1 MSPMLKDLPGHRVT
15 TRHFQA
21 AYPFQTD
28 EGLGSRGTYI
38 GQGGYG
44 SAFVFDPWE
53 LYAAGV
59 ITNPNMMV
67 FGLVGS
73 GKSAL
78 IKTMIWRQS
87 VFRDRRAVVVDPKG
101 EYGPL
106 ARALGGEP
114 IRIEPGGKVRL
125 NPLNPQAGP
134 EAQLALLLAVT
145 TAALTRPLGPA
156 ENAAA
161 TQALRAAN
169 SQHEEPTIGDVVE
182 LLFRPTPVMAKN
194 LSTTP
199 KQLAADARDAALAL
213 KHLCDGPLAGMFDG
227 KSEGVVDLDNKLTV
241 LDMSAVNGGTGVGIL
256 MACASAWLQAE
267 IMRQRRE
274 HTATKNLWI
283 VDEGWKI
290 LAHEGVGE
298 WLQESYKLSRAHG
311 ISNVMV
317 LHRLSDLTAA
327 GAAGTRV
334 ERLASGLI
342 EDTGTHVIYRQSPDA
357 LKRLTTAYGL
367 SKTEG
372 EVIVGN
378 RKGESLWIIGERR
391 HVVRHDLSPQE
402 HELVYTDE
410 RMVAYRQEQRDDERQ
425 AA

>member
-1 MSPMLKDLPGHRVT
+1 MQGHRVT

-21 AYPFQTD
+21 VYPFQT
-28 EGLGSRGTYI
+28 EESLGTRGIYI

-106 ARALGGEP
+106 ARALGSEP
-114 IRIEPGGKVRL
+114 IRLQPGGAVRL

-145 TAALTRPLGPA
+145 AAALTRPLSPA

-161 TQALRAAN
+161 TQALHAAN
-169 SQHEEPTIGDVVE
+169 ASSDEPTIGEVVE
-182 LLFRPTPVMAKN
+182 LLLHPLEDMADN
-194 LSTTP
+194 LATTREE
-199 KQLAADARDAALAL
+199 LAEDARNAALAL

-227 KSEGVVDLDNKLTV
+227 KSEGVVDLDRKLTV
-241 LDMSAVNGGTGVGIL
+241 LDMSALNSGTGVGIL

-274 HTATKNLWI
+274 HAHVKNLWI

-298 WLQESYKLSRAHG
+298 WLQESYKLSRAYG

-334 ERLASGLI
+334 ERLAAGLI

-357 LKRLTTAYGL
+357 LERLTTAYGL
-367 SKTEG
+367 SHTEG
-372 EVIVGN
+372 EVITSN

-391 HVVRHDLSPQE
+391 YVVRHDLSAAE
-402 HELVYTDE
+402 RELVYTDE
-410 RMVAYRQEQRDDERQ
+410 RMIAYNQEPGDE
-425 AA
+425 